1 MKHKALYINPRRVL
15 SNLFFAM
22 GMLWLCIL
30 PALLSAKGHKNPA
43 APVITIDATTIV
55 GLSSKYGTLN
65 GSTSTSFK
73 VSGTDIVGGILVTAP
88 PGFEVSIVGS
98 AYGNSVVVGSSGT
111 VAPTIVNVRLKLTAP
126 AGDYSGTFVLS
137 SGGTSV
143 NLPVLKSTVSKG
155 GLTIAGGNRIKV
167 YGETWTDTEGGKIF
181 ATDGL
186 ANGESIGVVSIHY
199 GQGAAATDSAQRYTG
214 TIVAYGAAGGT
225 FDPNNY
231 NIKYLPSDIFVVP
244 AKLTLVADDQT
255 KYSGE
260 ANPVLTY
267 HGVGFVNN
275 ENLSVIS
282 TKPSITTLATI
293 TSPAGK
299 YPITLSGFV
308 YAGNYNIILTDGT
321 LTVDSERPP
330 VISTTGTP
338 TTLNTPYG
346 SASASTTFS
355 VSGDKI
361 KDGGIAVTAPAGFE
375 VSTDNV
381 TFSPTLKVGGAGT
394 VNPTQVYLR
403 LRADANVGIHS
414 GNVVLSSGVTSVN
427 VPAAPSE
434 VTIVQLIII
443 ANITK
448 QYGTALS
455 DGPVSTGFTA
465 TGLKNGETIG
475 TVTLTYSAGT
485 AATDGL
491 KTYPGS
497 VKSSAATGGTFI
509 AANYNITYQVGDL
522 VVGPAP
528 LTITAENKARFFKDP
543 DPVFTLKYSGFVNNE
558 TETVLTSQPII
569 STTATIAS
577 PIGKY
582 PITISGAAAAN
593 YTITYVTGEL
603 TITSRAVLV
612 ANAFT
617 PNGDGVNDTWDIQNI
632 TQYPHCTV
640 EVFNRYGQKLFYSTG
655 YPIAWTGMQN
665 GANLPQGTYYYIIK
679 LDSTIKPLTGY
690 LAIIR

>member
-1 MKHKALYINPRRVL
+1 VL
-15 SNLFFAM
+15 SNLFFVL
-22 GMLWLCIL
+22 GMLWLFAL
-30 PALLSAKGHKNPA
+30 PALLSAKVHKNIA
-43 APVITIDATTIV
+43 APVITTDVTTLI
-55 GLSSKYGTLN
+55 GLISRYGTVN
-65 GSTSTSFK
+65 GSNSTFFN
-73 VSGTDIVGGILVTAP
+73 VSGTDIVGGILITAP
-88 PGFEVSIVGS
+88 PGFEVSAVGS
-98 AYGNSVVVGSSGT
+98 AYANSVVVGSSGT
-111 VAPTIVNVRLKLTAP
+111 VAPTRVNIRLKLTAP
-126 AGDYSGTFVLS
+126 AGDYSGNLVLS

-143 NLPVLKSTVSKG
+143 SLPILKSTVSKAD
-155 GLTIAGGNRIKV
+155 LTIAGGNRIKV

-181 ATDGL
+181 ATNGL

-214 TIVAYGAAGGT
+214 TIMAYGAAGGT

-231 NIKYLPSDIFVVP
+231 NVKYLSSDIFVVP

-275 ENLSVIS
+275 EDLSVIS
-282 TKPSITTLATI
+282 TKPSITTLATA

-299 YPITLSGFV
+299 YSITLSGFV
-308 YAGNYNIILTDGT
+308 YAGNYNIGFKDGT
-321 LTVDSERPP
+321 LTIDSERPP
-330 VISTTGTP
+330 VISVTGAP
-338 TTLNTPYG
+338 STLNTMYG
-346 SASASTTFS
+346 SPSTSTTFS

-361 KDGGIAVTAPAGFE
+361 KDGGILVTAPAGFE

-381 TFSPTLKVGGAGT
+381 TFSPTLKVGSAGT

-403 LRADANVGIHS
+403 LRADANVGTHS
-414 GNVVLSSGVTSVN
+414 GNVVLSSGITSVN

-434 VTIVQLIII
+434 VTIVQLTII

-448 QYGTALS
+448 QYGTVLT
-455 DGPVSTGFTA
+455 DGPVISGFTA

-475 TVTLTYSAGT
+475 TVSLTYGAGA

-491 KTYPGS
+491 KAYPGS
-497 VKSSAATGGTFI
+497 VISSAATGGTFT
-509 AANYNITYQVGDL
+509 AANYSVTYQVGDL
-522 VVGPAP
+522 IVGPAQ
-528 LTITAENKARFFKDP
+528 LTITAENKTRFFKDP

-558 TETVLTSQPII
+558 TEAVLTSQPII
-569 STTATIAS
+569 STTATITS

-582 PITISGAAAAN
+582 PITISGVAAAN

-603 TITSRAVLV
+603 TITSKAVLV

-632 TQYPHCTV
+632 TQYPNCTV

-655 YPIAWTGMQN
+655 YPIAWTGTKN
-665 GANLPQGTYYYIIK
+665 GANLPEGTYYYIIK
-679 LDSTIKPLTGY
+679 LDSSIKPLTGY

>member
-1 MKHKALYINPRRVL
+1 VL
-15 SNLFFAM
+15 SNLFFAL
-22 GMLWLCIL
+22 GMLWLFAL
-30 PALLSAKGHKNPA
+30 PALLSAKVHKNIA
-43 APVITIDATTIV
+43 APVITTDVTTIV
-55 GLSSKYGTLN
+55 GLSSRYGTLN
-65 GSTSTSFK
+65 GSISTFFK
-73 VSGTDIVGGILVTAP
+73 VSGTDIVGGILITAP
-88 PGFEVSIVGS
+88 PGFEISVVGS
-98 AYGNSVVVGSSGT
+98 AYANSVVVGSSGT

-126 AGDYSGTFVLS
+126 AGDYSGNFVLS
-137 SGGTSV
+137 SGGKSV
-143 NLPVLKSTVSKG
+143 SLPVLKSTVSKAD
-155 GLTIAGGNRIKV
+155 LTIAGGNRIKV
-167 YGETWTDTEGGKIF
+167 YGETWTDTEGGKVF
-181 ATDGL
+181 ASDGL

-214 TIVAYGAAGGT
+214 SIIAYGAAGGT
-225 FDPNNY
+225 FDPSNY

-275 ENLSVIS
+275 EDLKVIS
-282 TKPSITTLATI
+282 IKPTIKTSATA

-299 YPITLSGFV
+299 YGITLSGLA
-308 YAGNYNIILTDGT
+308 YAGNYNITFTDGT
-321 LTVDSERPP
+321 LTIDSERPP
-330 VISTTGTP
+330 AISTAGTP
-338 TTLNTPYG
+338 TTLNTAYG

-355 VSGDKI
+355 VSGDRI
-361 KDGGIAVTAPAGFE
+361 KDGGILVTAPAGFE

-394 VNPTQVYLR
+394 VNSTNVYLR
-403 LRADANVGIHS
+403 LKADANVGTHS
-414 GNVVLSSGVTSVN
+414 GNVVLSSGVASVN
-427 VPAAPSE
+427 VPVTPSE
-434 VTIVQLIII
+434 VTIVELTII

-448 QYGTALS
+448 PYGTALT
-455 DGPVSTGFTA
+455 DGPVATGFTA

-475 TVTLTYSAGT
+475 AVTLTYSAGT

-497 VKSSAATGGTFI
+497 VTSSAATGGTFTV
-509 AANYNITYQVGDL
+509 ANYNITYQFGDL

-528 LTITAENKARFFKDP
+528 LTITAENKTRFFKDP

-582 PITISGAAAAN
+582 PITISGAVAAN
-593 YTITYVTGEL
+593 YTISYVPGEL
-603 TITSRAVLV
+603 TITSKAVLV

-655 YPIAWTGMQN
+655 YPIAWTGTKN
-665 GANLPQGTYYYIIK
+665 GANLPEGTYYYIIK
-679 LDSTIKPLTGY
+679 LDTGIKPLTGY